1 MSFDNFIDKLMNE
14 DTSKGGRA
22 DKHTPETIAKLH
34 QVTVESILFQ
44 IAKGTQVEMEHT
56 DSREAAR
63 EISLDHL
70 VEFPDYYDRLDAME
84 RKAKD
89 DVKEEMTS
97 GGVVGGSP
105 TGSDGIAPQDNIDYA
120 KGDARMP
127 KLLFKD
133 KKKKKN
139 KVQIQRR
146 PKIGM

>member
-14 DTSKGGRA
+14 DTSKGGKA
-22 DKHTPETIAKLH
+22 DKHTPESIAKLH
-34 QVTVESILFQ
+34 NVTVENILFQ
-44 IAKGTQVEMEHT
+44 IAKGIKVEMEHT
-56 DSREAAR
+56 DSRESAK

-70 VEFPDYYDRLDAME
+70 VEFPDYYDRLDSME
-84 RKAKD
+84 KKAKD

-105 TGSDGIAPQDNIDYA
+105 TGSSGIAPQDNIDYA

-133 KKKKKN
+133 TKKKK

>member
-1 MSFDNFIDKLMNE
+1 MNE
-14 DTSKGGRA
+14 DTSKGGKA
-22 DKHTPETIAKLH
+22 DKHTPESIAKLH
-34 QVTVESILFQ
+34 NVTVENILFQ
-44 IAKGTQVEMEHT
+44 IAKGIKVEMEHT
-56 DSREAAR
+56 DSRESAK

-70 VEFPDYYDRLDAME
+70 VEFPDYYDRLDSME
-84 RKAKD
+84 KKAKD

-97 GGVVGGSP
+97 GGVGGSP
-105 TGSDGIAPQDNIDYA
+105 TGSSGIAPQDNIDYA

-133 KKKKKN
+133 TKKKK

>member
-1 MSFDNFIDKLMNE
+1 MNE
-14 DTSKGGRA
+14 DTSKGGKA
-22 DKHTPETIAKLH
+22 DKHTPESIAKLH
-34 QVTVESILFQ
+34 NVTVENILFQ
-44 IAKGTQVEMEHT
+44 IAKGIKVEMEHT
-56 DSREAAR
+56 DSRESAK

-70 VEFPDYYDRLDAME
+70 VEFPDYYDRLDSME
-84 RKAKD
+84 KKAKD

-105 TGSDGIAPQDNIDYA
+105 TGSSGIAPQDNIDYA

-133 KKKKKN
+133 TKKKK